1 MNVFQTIKKGLYFVS
16 GKKVFLVKIKIST
29 ILAKGI
35 DQVNENEEKKN
46 PNINKLIVICTSSAF
61 YFVFLYPMV
70 FCAIA
75 E

>member
-16 GKKVFLVKIKIST
+16 GEKVFLVKIKIST

>member
-1 MNVFQTIKKGLYFVS
+1 M
-16 GKKVFLVKIKIST
+16 IST